1 MERTSKMLK
10 RNASAIPHV
19 DFLKRLMSAMVILAT
34 VLLSPVG
41 STFAE
46 APAEIRVHELPE
58 YQAADAT
65 AAIQKAVDSGAQRV
79 IVSAGH
85 EWVLSRQITVD
96 RKQNVSLVFERGVS
110 VEAKEGAFLPTG
122 ECLLVIRNSQHIR
135 IEGYGATL
143 RMRKKDYQNPKLY
156 KPAEWRNT
164 LSILG
169 CDDVTVRGLA
179 LESSG
184 GDGIYVAES
193 RGDGGR
199 RYSSN
204 ITIEDVRAVD
214 HHRQGMSVISV
225 DGLTVRR
232 CEFSGTQGA
241 APEAGIDFEP
251 DEGDHRLANILI
263 QDCLFDGNAGAAI
276 HFWISNLTREAP
288 PISIVVERAQV
299 TSGRL
304 GFYVGD
310 DNLGEDRGR
319 TGSILFRDS
328 TLMNTAGP
336 ALLLRNKTSA
346 ANDVHVVFEGIRLWN
361 VATGMDDRRFDS
373 PIVLEAR
380 DDSAGRLPL
389 GGVAFRKIRIRDSFR
404 RPVLRT
410 VFADQAKAEKG
421 IADLQGDLQVYG
433 ELPEPPSLGE
443 KQSDVNL
450 KLQRLG
456 WADKD

>member
-1 MERTSKMLK
+1 MLK
-10 RNASAIPHV
+10 PNASANPRN
-19 DFLKRLMSAMVILAT
+19 DFLNRLIGAMLILAT
-34 VLLSPVG
+34 CLLSLPG
-41 STFAE
+41 GALAE
-46 APAEIRVHELPE
+46 PPAEIRVHELPE
-58 YQAADAT
+58 YQVEDAT
-65 AAIQKAVDSGAQRV
+65 AAIQKAVDSGAPRIV
-79 IVSAGH
+79 ISAGH
-85 EWVLSRQITVD
+85 PWVLSRQITVD
-96 RKQNVSLVFERGVS
+96 RKQNVTFVFERDVL
-110 VEAKEGAFLPTG
+110 VETKEGSFLPTG
-122 ECLLVIRNSQHIR
+122 ECMLVIRNSQHIQ

-169 CDDVTVRGLA
+169 CDDVTVRGLT

-204 ITIEDVRAVD
+204 ITIEDVRALD

-232 CEFSGTQGA
+232 CEFSKTRGT

-263 QDCLFDGNAGAAI
+263 QDCLFAGNAGAAI
-276 HFWISNLTREAP
+276 HYWISNLTREAP

-299 TSGRL
+299 TSGQL

-319 TGSILFRDS
+319 SGSIVFRDS
-328 TLMNTAGP
+328 TLRNTAGP
-336 ALLLRNKTSA
+336 ALLLRNKSSA
-346 ANDVHVVFEGIRLWN
+346 ANDVHVVFEDLRLWN
-361 VATGMDDRRFDS
+361 VATGTSDKRLDS

-380 DDSAGRLPL
+380 DDSAVRLPL
-389 GGVAFRKIRIRDSFR
+389 GGVAFRKISIRDSHQ

-410 VFADQAKAEKG
+410 VFADQPRAEKG
-421 IADLQGDLQVYG
+421 IADVQADLQVYG
-433 ELPEPPSLGE
+433 DLSQPPLLGDR
-443 KQSDVNL
+443 QSDVNV
-450 KLQRLG
+450 KMQRLN
-456 WADKD
+456 WSDKD